1 MMKEAFNL
9 LRSKK
14 IMTEVFPKLGGLPQP
29 VIDQMLEKAND
40 GMLLY
45 SPTQKIGEE
54 KSGVYYCLR
63 CGSHGEIIGENIV
76 CLKCCNHNV
85 RSFQNDSYRSKFKGN
100 CRYVHLVDEYVVMQ
114 DFYWCV
120 EEKPEKGQY
129 VNLSEMSR
137 FIIAEDDFILY
148 DANFRYPYGGRD
160 DREVTWT
167 QRKKP
172 STRLDLLTLNAMV
185 ASNSVLIP
193 VEAHVFSADGLNQV
207 VKMVDVVKRRLN
219 SEIYIEGMIIT
230 KYQQNT
236 NCCRSIF
243 EFVDKEFGSTIK
255 IFKDKIKYAIKLAD
269 VPAFGISIHEYAPKS
284 EVAIS
289 YANIAKEV
297 LRNA

>member
-1 MMKEAFNL
+1 MCKVISVISCKGGVGKTTSAVNISSYIQMQGKRVCVIDLDPQHNL
-9 LRSKK
+9 SKHFG
-14 IMTEVFPKLGGLPQP
+14 VFPGHLKNRPTIYDLIHEAINYTDEESMSKMVNQSIIKTSTVDVIPAVFKL
-29 VIDQMLEKAND
+29 
-40 GMLLY
+40 
-45 SPTQKIGEE
+45 
-54 KSGVYYCLR
+54 
-63 CGSHGEIIGENIV
+63 
-76 CLKCCNHNV
+76 
-85 RSFQNDSYRSKFKGN
+85 NDSETELTVSLDRE
-100 CRYVHLVDEYVVMQ
+100 HQLEYVIS
-114 DFYWCV
+114 FLKKSY
-120 EEKPEKGQY
+120 
-129 VNLSEMSR
+129 
-137 FIIAEDDFILY
+137 DFIFI
-148 DANFRYPYGGRD
+148 DCHTG
-160 DREVTWT
+160 
-167 QRKKP
+167 
-172 STRLDLLTLNAMV
+172 LDLLTLNAMV